1 MAQDLP
7 MHIGARLRQLRE
19 DQKISQADMAKAA
32 GVSVSALSQ
41 IELGVTKNP
50 RPDTLL
56 GIARRLGRSMESLID
71 PAADATQPPKGLSPQ
86 ALRLAAWFD
95 SLSEKQQRKAIGT
108 LLLSLDAAPDDYVAQ
123 FLPPAPSIKR

>member
-1 MAQDLP
+1 
-7 MHIGARLRQLRE
+7 MHIGARLRKLRE

-56 GIARRLGRSMESLID
+56 GIARRLGLSMESLVD
-71 PAADATQPPKGLSPQ
+71 PEADQRRAPEGFSPQ

-95 SLSEKQQRKAIGT
+95 SLSDKQQRKAIGT

-123 FLPPAPSIKR
+123 FLPPAPSVKR

>member
-1 MAQDLP
+1 
-7 MHIGARLRQLRE
+7 MHIGARLRKLRE

-32 GVSVSALSQ
+32 GISVSALSQ

-56 GIARRLGRSMESLID
+56 GIARRLGLSMESLVD
-71 PAADATQPPKGLSPQ
+71 PEADTRRAPPEGFSPQ

-123 FLPPAPSIKR
+123 FLPPAPSVKR